1 MTSLPWSD
9 SVDHNASL
17 ICKGVLVTLFEMK
30 GKMKMPK
37 IIKNPTNS
45 NVKKGHR
52 VRIYKPD
59 GDRFEKEYQDINQ
72 MKRFRKYYKDKGF
85 RTRAI

>member
-1 MTSLPWSD
+1 
-9 SVDHNASL
+9 
-17 ICKGVLVTLFEMK
+17 
-30 GKMKMPK
+30 MPK
-37 IIKNPTNS
+37 IIKTPTNP

-59 GDRFEKEYQDINQ
+59 GARFEKEYQDMNQ